1 MIWSDVVLTW
11 HFFIKK
17 KRVRLPELCEQLGS
31 FMLQCPNLSTT
42 VVGVFVEE
50 LGQKFMVALSKHSFF
65 FSSFAFGNAT
75 WVANSPSKCSWRIK
89 FATERNIRQTHQKAT
104 HGVAANRPVA
114 NPRYGHFLQWF
125 MKSVFFSEYDIHR
138 LNIAWNELL
147 NSELFFFTSFC
158 CLKSL

>member
-65 FSSFAFGNAT
+65 FFKFRIWKCHVSCKFSFQ
-75 WVANSPSKCSWRIK
+75 V
-89 FATERNIRQTHQKAT
+89 
-104 HGVAANRPVA
+104 
-114 NPRYGHFLQWF
+114 F
-125 MKSVFFSEYDIHR
+125 MKNQVCHREKHSTNTSKSNQRCGGQSSGGQPEIWAFSTMIYEIRFFSEYDIHR